1 MAYFDDK
8 NRWGNNPVNRP
19 DSSGSSDLEP
29 TDTRNVDRRG
39 DDESYDSWLER
50 QTANGWPEWF
60 VRWAFPREQFDNS
73 DEWKGFKN
81 VASFMATMFGLG
93 AGGSALM
100 KGGSLLAAKDLLSS
114 KQSAQ
119 QGNPSSFMNFLSNL
133 GGNGSNIGS
142 GLFDSLLGF
151 GSQYTSSLLNYQN
164 MEKLIDKQNA
174 YNTPANQ
181 MQRFAE
187 AGLNPN
193 LVYGLG
199 NNGNQPASGSIAP
212 VDFDTSQR
220 EARLARM
227 SIDTQTKMANA
238 DVADKMASVKV
249 KDTQAELLSSQHQE
263 QQMRNSIYM
272 QQQYAEYMNKVA
284 SYRETMNRINN
295 DNIRVQFE
303 QAVADAQRDLY
314 RWQAQPQ
321 NVKNFD
327 GWLQIMEHFDK
338 RVDELIKK
346 FPTVEVKGSDGKV
359 RRVATNE
366 VFLAPESTGAGVYIA
381 P

>member
-19 DSSGSSDLEP
+19 DSSGSSDLDP
-29 TDTRNVDRRG
+29 KDTRNEDRRG
-39 DDESYDSWLER
+39 DDDSYDSWLSR
-50 QTANGWPEWF
+50 QTSNGWPEWF
-60 VRWAFPREQFDNS
+60 VRWAFPREQFDNT
-73 DEWKGFKN
+73 DDWKGFKN
-81 VASFMATMFGLG
+81 VASFMATLFGLG

-133 GGNGSNIGS
+133 GGNGSNFGS

-151 GSQYTSSLLNYQN
+151 GSQYASSLLNYQN

-174 YNTPANQ
+174 YNTPVNQ
-181 MQRFAE
+181 MKRFEE

-193 LVYGLG
+193 LVYSLG

-227 SIDTQTKMANA
+227 TIDTQTKMAAADIADKQASVRLKDAQAEKEQELKTNQALQNRVFISTWNA
-238 DVADKMASVKV
+238 DMFNKMAQYNKIINDIKNDNVRTQFE
-249 KDTQAELLSSQHQE
+249 KDLAEARKALAEFQSQPE
-263 QQMRNSIYM
+263 YM
-272 QQQYAEYMNKVA
+272 QKLGSAEDAMSFIEGLLERLGQKLMDH
-284 SYRETMNRINN
+284 SYNSGTPVVVHGE
-295 DNIRVQFE
+295 NIRQV
-303 QAVADAQRDLY
+303 
-314 RWQAQPQ
+314 
-321 NVKNFD
+321 
-327 GWLQIMEHFDK
+327 
-338 RVDELIKK
+338 
-346 FPTVEVKGSDGKV
+346 GS
-359 RRVATNE
+359 T
-366 VFLAPESTGAGVYIA
+366 F
-381 P
+381 